1 MTVLAALSGALIV
14 AGILGLIYGLTPHPV
29 TPAKAPRVRRRRRL
43 SKVRTVALAG
53 LAAGAVIAV
62 VTGWLVALVIAP
74 AVSVMVYRMVTGR
87 AKNRIERLNALADFA
102 RALGGVLTVGRGLEQ
117 AILHA
122 ARSAPAAL
130 APEIGR
136 LAARVRANVA
146 TATAL
151 RLFADELDDA
161 TGDLFAATLILAAER
176 RGPGV
181 ASAMQSLAESIDEDV
196 KARRQVET
204 EQQKARTAARM
215 ITIISALLLGGLLL
229 AGSYVEPYR
238 TPLGQVLL
246 TVFMSMYLAALVWMG
261 RISATK
267 PLPRFIGT
275 AVTPQFT
282 NPDAAAKQGSGVR

>member
-1 MTVLAALSGALIV
+1 MMLLAALSGALIV
-14 AGILGLIYGLTPHPV
+14 AGVLGLIYGLTPRPV
-29 TPAKAPRVRRRRRL
+29 APARPARTRGAQPW

-53 LAAGAVIAV
+53 LAAGAVVAL
-62 VTGWLVALVIAP
+62 VTGWLVAIILVP
-74 AVSVMVYRMVTGR
+74 AVSVMVFRVVKGR

-102 RALGGVLTVGRGLEQ
+102 RGLGGVLTAGRGLEQ

-122 ARSAPAAL
+122 ARSAPTAL

-146 TATAL
+146 TGTAL

-161 TGDLFAATLILAAER
+161 TGDLFVATLLLAAER

-181 ASAMQSLAESIDEDV
+181 ASAMSGLAESIDADV
-196 KARRQVET
+196 RARRQVET

-215 ITIISALLLGGLLL
+215 ITVISGLLLGGLFL

-246 TVFMSMYLAALVWMG
+246 IVLMGMYLVALVWMG
-261 RISATK
+261 RISAAK
-267 PLPRFIGT
+267 PLPRFIG
-275 AVTPQFT
+275 A
-282 NPDAAAKQGSGVR
+282 GSRQPGGGR